1 VQLSTNR
8 LAPTRAGSV
17 ASTIGA
23 GPALNPITEAHDW
36 KRAVEPYIGADSRRA
51 VAQVIVAFGLLAL
64 GFVGIYAAMSWS
76 IWLALALVFPTAG
89 LLVRSF
95 ILMHDCAHGSL
106 FESRRAN
113 DLVGY
118 IGGVLTLT
126 PFDQWRRDHALHHA
140 SSGDLDRRGHGDVP
154 TLTVAEYKARTP
166 AAQRKYRFIR
176 HPATLML
183 LGPIHLMIGQRI
195 RTRSKATKDKQISA
209 VWKTNFGIAAAA
221 ALAIWAIGWQAFL
234 VVYLLPIYFAAMGG
248 IWLFYVQHQ
257 FEGAYWSR
265 GTQWDFVGAAL
276 QGSSFYKLPKVLQW
290 FSGNIGFHHIH
301 HLSPSIPNYNLEKCH
316 DEEPAF
322 QAVKAV
328 TLWGSFRSL
337 TFRLWDERQR
347 RLVGYRRPR
356 YDPTA

>member
-1 VQLSTNR
+1 MQLSTNR
-8 LAPTRAGSV
+8 PAPTRAGT
-17 ASTIGA
+17 AAPTIGA
-23 GPALNPITEAHDW
+23 GPALLPITEAQDW
-36 KRAVEPYIGADSRRA
+36 KRAVDPYIGADSRRA
-51 VAQVIVAFGLLAL
+51 IAQVIVAFGLLAL
-64 GFVGIYAAMSWS
+64 GFVAIYAAMSWS

-106 FESRRAN
+106 FESRRGN
-113 DLVGY
+113 DIVGY

-154 TLTVAEYKARTP
+154 TLTVAEYKARSA

-176 HPATLML
+176 HPATLMM
-183 LGPIHLMIGQRI
+183 LGPIHLMVGQRI

-221 ALAIWAIGWQAFL
+221 ALAIWAIGFKAFL

-257 FEGAYWSR
+257 FEDAYWAEH
-265 GTQWDFVGAAL
+265 GEWDYVTASL
-276 QGSSFYKLPKVLQW
+276 QGSSHLKLSPVMQW
-290 FSGNIGFHHIH
+290 FTGSIGLHHIH
-301 HLSPSIPNYNLEKCH
+301 HLAPRIPNYRLQECH
-316 DEEPAF
+316 DAHPVF
-322 QAVKAV
+322 QSAPVV
-328 TLWGSFRSL
+328 TWRSGFSAL
-337 TFRLWDERQR
+337 RLALWDEDKGRMVR
-347 RLVGYRRPR
+347 FADL
-356 YDPTA
+356 A

>member
-1 VQLSTNR
+1 MQLSTNR
-8 LAPTRAGSV
+8 PAPTRAGT
-17 ASTIGA
+17 AAPTIGA
-23 GPALNPITEAHDW
+23 GPALPPITHANDW
-36 KRAVEPYIGADSRRA
+36 KRAVDPYIGADSRRA
-51 VAQVIVAFGLLAL
+51 VAQVIIAFGLLAL

-113 DLVGY
+113 DFVGY

-183 LGPIHLMIGQRI
+183 LGPIHLMVGQRI
-195 RTRSKATKDKQISA
+195 RARSKATKDKQISA

-221 ALAIWAIGWQAFL
+221 ALAIWAIGWKAFL
-234 VVYLLPIYFAAMGG
+234 VVYMLPIYFAAMGG

-257 FEGAYWSR
+257 FEDAYWAEH
-265 GTQWDFVGAAL
+265 GEWDYVTASL
-276 QGSSFYKLPKVLQW
+276 QGSSHLKLSPVMQW
-290 FSGNIGFHHIH
+290 FTGSIGLHHIH
-301 HLSPSIPNYNLEKCH
+301 HLAPRIPNYRLQQCH
-316 DEEPAF
+316 DAHPVF
-322 QAVKAV
+322 QSAPVV
-328 TLWGSFRSL
+328 TWRSGFSAL
-337 TFRLWDERQR
+337 RLALWDEENR
-347 RLVGYRRPR
+347 RMVRFSDLP
-356 YDPTA
+356 

>member
-1 VQLSTNR
+1 VQLSTNPP
-8 LAPTRAGSV
+8 APARAGT
-17 ASTIGA
+17 AAPTIGA
-23 GPALNPITEAHDW
+23 AAALLPITEANDW

-51 VAQVIVAFGLLAL
+51 IAQVIVAFGLLAL
-64 GFVGIYAAMSWS
+64 GFVAIYAAMSWS

-113 DLVGY
+113 DIVGY

-166 AAQRKYRFIR
+166 GAQRKYRFIR
-176 HPATLML
+176 HPLTLML
-183 LGPIHLMIGQRI
+183 LGPIHLMVGQRI

-209 VWKTNFGIAAAA
+209 VWKTNFGITAAAA
-221 ALAIWAIGWQAFL
+221 IAIWAIGWQAFL

-257 FEGAYWSR
+257 FEDAYWAEH
-265 GTQWDFVGAAL
+265 GEWDYVTASL
-276 QGSSFYKLPKVLQW
+276 QGSSHLKLSPVMQW
-290 FSGNIGFHHIH
+290 FTGSIGLHHIH
-301 HLSPSIPNYNLEKCH
+301 HLAPRIPNYRLQECH
-316 DEEPAF
+316 DAHPVF
-322 QAVKAV
+322 QSAPVV
-328 TLWGSFRSL
+328 TWRSGFSAL
-337 TFRLWDERQR
+337 RLALWDEDNR
-347 RLVGYRRPR
+347 RMVRFSDL
-356 YDPTA
+356 A

>member
-1 VQLSTNR
+1 MQLSTNR

-166 AAQRKYRFIR
+166 AAQRKSRFIR

-183 LGPIHLMIGQRI
+183 LGPIHLMVGQRI

-257 FEGAYWSR
+257 FEDAYWAEH
-265 GTQWDFVGAAL
+265 GEWDYVTASL
-276 QGSSFYKLPKVLQW
+276 QGSSHLKLSPVMQW
-290 FSGNIGFHHIH
+290 FTGSIGLHHIH
-301 HLSPSIPNYNLEKCH
+301 HLAPRIPNYRLQKCH
-316 DEEPAF
+316 DAHPVF
-322 QAVKAV
+322 QSAPVV
-328 TLWGSFRSL
+328 TWRSGFSAL
-337 TFRLWDERQR
+337 RLALWDEENR
-347 RLVGYRRPR
+347 RMVRFADLP
-356 YDPTA
+356 

>member
-8 LAPTRAGSV
+8 PAPARAGT
-17 ASTIGA
+17 AAPTIGA
-23 GPALNPITEAHDW
+23 GPALAPITEAQDW

-64 GFVGIYAAMSWS
+64 GFAGIYAAMSWS

-113 DLVGY
+113 DIVGY

-257 FEGAYWSR
+257 FEDAYWAEH
-265 GTQWDFVGAAL
+265 GEWDYVTASL
-276 QGSSFYKLPKVLQW
+276 QGSSHLKLSPVMQW
-290 FSGNIGFHHIH
+290 FTGSIGLHHIH
-301 HLSPSIPNYNLEKCH
+301 HLAPRIPNYRLQECH
-316 DEEPAF
+316 DAHPVF
-322 QAVKAV
+322 QSAPVV
-328 TLWGSFRSL
+328 TWRSGFSAL
-337 TFRLWDERQR
+337 RLALWDEESHRMVR
-347 RLVGYRRPR
+347 FSDL
-356 YDPTA
+356 T

>member
-1 VQLSTNR
+1 MQLSTNR

-257 FEGAYWSR
+257 FEDAYWAEH
-265 GTQWDFVGAAL
+265 GEWDYVTASL
-276 QGSSFYKLPKVLQW
+276 QGSSHLKLSPVMQW
-290 FSGNIGFHHIH
+290 FTGSIGLHHIH
-301 HLSPSIPNYNLEKCH
+301 HLAPRIPNYRLQKCH
-316 DEEPAF
+316 DAHPVF
-322 QAVKAV
+322 QSAPVV
-328 TLWGSFRSL
+328 TWRSGFSAL
-337 TFRLWDERQR
+337 RLALWDEENR
-347 RLVGYRRPR
+347 RMVRFADLP
-356 YDPTA
+356 

>member
-51 VAQVIVAFGLLAL
+51 VAQVFVAFGLLAL

-257 FEGAYWSR
+257 FEDAYWAEH
-265 GTQWDFVGAAL
+265 GEWDYVTASL
-276 QGSSFYKLPKVLQW
+276 QGSSHLKLSPVMQW
-290 FSGNIGFHHIH
+290 FTGSIGLHHIH
-301 HLSPSIPNYNLEKCH
+301 HLAPRIPNYRLQKCH
-316 DEEPAF
+316 DAHPVF
-322 QAVKAV
+322 QSAPVV
-328 TLWGSFRSL
+328 TWRSGFSAL
-337 TFRLWDERQR
+337 RLALWDEENR
-347 RLVGYRRPR
+347 RMVRFADLP
-356 YDPTA
+356 

>member
-257 FEGAYWSR
+257 FEDAYWAEH
-265 GTQWDFVGAAL
+265 GEWDYVTASL
-276 QGSSFYKLPKVLQW
+276 QGSSHLKLSPVMQW
-290 FSGNIGFHHIH
+290 FTGSIGLHHIH
-301 HLSPSIPNYNLEKCH
+301 HLAPRIPNYRLQKCH
-316 DEEPAF
+316 DAHPVF
-322 QAVKAV
+322 QSAPVV
-328 TLWGSFRSL
+328 TWRSGFSAL
-337 TFRLWDERQR
+337 RLALWDEENR
-347 RLVGYRRPR
+347 RMVRFADLP
-356 YDPTA
+356 